1 MSLRIASRSL
11 VSVGRPALVRPV
23 VGIPT
28 IARAYSSQPDPQAK
42 ASSIL
47 SALPGSTIVSKTG
60 ILATATAA
68 GIYTISNGLYV
79 VNAETCI
86 AGVFGVL
93 VLLASKTVAPAYKEW
108 ADTYISNV
116 KKVLNQARETHTLAV
131 KERIESVSLAK
142 DVVPITQSLFAV
154 SKETA
159 ELEAEAFVL
168 KQKVDFAAEAK
179 SVLDSWV
186 RYEAQVRK
194 REQQALAESVIAKVN
209 EQLKDS
215 QFQDK
220 ILAQAVTEV
229 ETIFSKA

>member
-1 MSLRIASRSL
+1 MLTLPSPTPRPRPLPSFLPCL
-11 VSVGRPALVRPV
+11 VALSFPRPAFSPLPPLPVSTPSPTVFTLSTLRPV
-23 VGIPT
+23 
-28 IARAYSSQPDPQAK
+28 
-42 ASSIL
+42 
-47 SALPGSTIVSKTG
+47 LP
-60 ILATATAA
+60 
-68 GIYTISNGLYV
+68 
-79 VNAETCI
+79 
-86 AGVFGVL
+86 VFSVFL
-93 VLLASKTVAPAYKEW
+93 FCLPPRLLPPPEEL

-194 REQQALAESVIAKVN
+194 REQQALVQSVIAKVN